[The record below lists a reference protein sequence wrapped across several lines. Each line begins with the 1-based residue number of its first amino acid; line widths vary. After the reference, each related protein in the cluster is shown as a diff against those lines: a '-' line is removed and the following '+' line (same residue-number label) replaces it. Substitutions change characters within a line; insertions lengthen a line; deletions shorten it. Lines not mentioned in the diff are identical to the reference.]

1 MNRQPNG
8 HDLSSN
14 SIPSSLKKKIVD
26 EPCSLKTD
34 ILLHASITSLEE
46 STSSNFCDSQLSFDQ
61 STSSMSQSSDESQA
75 QQRLAMTENFLL
87 KALMLDRR

>member
-14 SIPSSLKKKIVD
+14 STPSSLKKKMED
-26 EPCSLKTD
+26 EPSSLKAD
-34 ILLHASITSLEE
+34 ILLHASSTSLGE
-46 STSSNFCDSQLSFDQ
+46 STSTNFCDSQLSFDQ
-61 STSSMSQSSDESQA
+61 STSSISQSNDESQA
-75 QQRLAMTENFLL
+75 RQRLAMTENFLL